1 MRPSPA
7 PTSRR
12 TAPSPSLRRW
22 LRTPSRTSRSLSR
35 YSFAYLGSPPNRLS
49 SSQRA
54 HRSCSTML
62 RFSPSVLTRRRT
74 LAIAGVSRASA
85 KDQSPA
91 LLGLPANVSR
101 PLLRRCPEEIIHR
114 VFDVVVRFHILGVPL
129 RDFALYQL
137 DGSRRIRMSAK
148 IVAEEQGVLLIRMA
162 VYPHMHI
169 GAALAWRLVE

>member
-49 SSQRA
+49 SSQRV

-62 RFSPSVLTRRRT
+62 RFSPSVLTREPCHLVRSS
-74 LAIAGVSRASA
+74 ASVSRRALDLTVKRGA
-85 KDQSPA
+85 LPERADAADQT
-91 LLGLPANVSR
+91 
-101 PLLRRCPEEIIHR
+101 C
-114 VFDVVVRFHILGVPL
+114 
-129 RDFALYQL
+129 
-137 DGSRRIRMSAK
+137 
-148 IVAEEQGVLLIRMA
+148 IVELEHVNAAER
-162 VYPHMHI
+162 H
-169 GAALAWRLVE
+169 